1 MNCSEA
7 GGLGGRLRGLLAG
20 CDEAD
25 PRFPMYATF
34 LKDLHVALRHSAGAE
49 ADTVA
54 RAVER
59 WARRGLA
66 EELLCR
72 LAATLVGREPEKSR
86 GTRR

>member
-49 ADTVA
+49 ADVVA
-54 RAVER
+54 RVVR
-59 WARRGLA
+59 LWAGRGLG
-66 EELLCR
+66 EELLRR
-72 LAATLVGREPEKSR
+72 LAGLLVGSEMVVGR
-86 GTRR
+86 GTRP